1 MDGEEE
7 KPPEESTV
15 SSSQVFGTAWEKEK
29 NEKKIGTGKIL
40 MHAAEAS
47 MGATQITWSQ
57 LEVTCKDLHRA
68 HACKME
74 AKRQKNEENKK
85 NKK

>member
-7 KPPEESTV
+7 KPPEESAV
-15 SSSQVFGTAWEKEK
+15 SSSQVFLGWHEKRK
-29 NEKKIGTGKIL
+29 KMKKIGTGKIL

-47 MGATQITWSQ
+47 VGATRITWSQ
-57 LEVTCKDLHRA
+57 LEVMCKDLHRA

-74 AKRQKNEENKK
+74 AKRQKK
-85 NKK
+85 

>member
-1 MDGEEE
+1 
-7 KPPEESTV
+7 
-15 SSSQVFGTAWEKEK
+15 
-29 NEKKIGTGKIL
+29 